1 MTFRRERPCT
11 FEICSKLLPKL
22 RLSMYRRI
30 ACGNLLTLTLTLL
43 SVEIDL

>member
-30 ACGNLLTLTLTLL
+30 ACGNLVTLTLL

>member
-30 ACGNLLTLTLTLL
+30 GVETL
-43 SVEIDL
+43 